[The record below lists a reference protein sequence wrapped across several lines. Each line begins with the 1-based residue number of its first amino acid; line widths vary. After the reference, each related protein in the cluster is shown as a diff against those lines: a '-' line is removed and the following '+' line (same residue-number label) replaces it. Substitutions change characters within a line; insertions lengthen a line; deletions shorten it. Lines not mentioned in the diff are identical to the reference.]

1 MKNVLAASYLIL
13 VFQFIKVIVNDF
25 FERNVPYMAAAIS
38 YYAFFAVFPLSLGLI
53 TIFSFVLGIEGVE
66 ERIIDGLRHQI
77 PVLNEADDEFLGA
90 FFQSITRGR
99 VVGGL
104 IATIGLFWVSQ
115 QVFSTIRK
123 SINIAWGIKSSRPF
137 FTERG
142 MDFVLMFG
150 GSLLLFAS
158 VFTSAILSF
167 FQELSSIWLPE
178 APIADPKLWQ
188 QIAGIFPPLLS
199 YMVFLILYWWLPN
212 IKLRLSDVWT
222 TALLGA
228 FGFEVSK
235 IVFIYYVR
243 NVSAMTSSIYGGV
256 SMIIILM
263 IFIYVSSII
272 MLICAILT
280 SKYAFWLAER
290 KQKKSNKTLSENLLR
305 VRNNPH
311 GFGISF

>member
-1 MKNVLAASYLIL
+1 
-13 VFQFIKVIVNDF
+13 
-25 FERNVPYMAAAIS
+25 
-38 YYAFFAVFPLSLGLI
+38 
-53 TIFSFVLGIEGVE
+53 
-66 ERIIDGLRHQI
+66 
-77 PVLNEADDEFLGA
+77 
-90 FFQSITRGR
+90 
-99 VVGGL
+99 
-104 IATIGLFWVSQ
+104 
-115 QVFSTIRK
+115 
-123 SINIAWGIKSSRPF
+123 
-137 FTERG
+137 
-142 MDFVLMFG
+142 MFG

-188 QIAGIFPPLLS
+188 KIAAIFPPLLS

-228 FGFEVSK
+228 LGFEISK

-263 IFIYVSSII
+263 IFIYFSSII

-290 KQKKSNKTLSENLLR
+290 KQKKSNKILSKNLLR
-305 VRNNPH
+305 VRNSPH

>member
-1 MKNVLAASYLIL
+1 
-13 VFQFIKVIVNDF
+13 
-25 FERNVPYMAAAIS
+25 
-38 YYAFFAVFPLSLGLI
+38 
-53 TIFSFVLGIEGVE
+53 
-66 ERIIDGLRHQI
+66 
-77 PVLNEADDEFLGA
+77 
-90 FFQSITRGR
+90 
-99 VVGGL
+99 
-104 IATIGLFWVSQ
+104 
-115 QVFSTIRK
+115 
-123 SINIAWGIKSSRPF
+123 
-137 FTERG
+137 
-142 MDFVLMFG
+142 
-150 GSLLLFAS
+150 
-158 VFTSAILSF
+158 
-167 FQELSSIWLPE
+167 
-178 APIADPKLWQ
+178 
-188 QIAGIFPPLLS
+188 
-199 YMVFLILYWWLPN
+199 VFLILYWWLPN